1 MLTPQIDSTTTLS
14 RNPRAIFNKLANG
27 PVYIAT
33 HSEKSAVLLSVPD
46 YENLLILAEEA
57 KRLKRLMQ
65 MDRDFAEMRAGKF
78 TLLTDDLA
86 VDNANSS
93 Q

>member
-14 RNPRAIFNKLANG
+14 RNPRAVFSKLANG

-33 HSEKSAVLLSVPD
+33 FSEKAAVLLSVPD
-46 YENLLILAEEA
+46 YENLLVLAEEA
-57 KRLKRLMQ
+57 KRLKRLIQ